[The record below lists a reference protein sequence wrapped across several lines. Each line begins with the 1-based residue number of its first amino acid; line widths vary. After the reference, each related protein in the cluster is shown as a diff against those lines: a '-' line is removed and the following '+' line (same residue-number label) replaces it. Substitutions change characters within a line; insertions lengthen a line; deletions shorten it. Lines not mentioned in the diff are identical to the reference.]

1 MYHLA
6 VGKFGHLFVIIAFVS
21 ALVAT
26 YGYVKSEFS
35 ASLEERRGYWRKTAR
50 TFFFIHAGAVIGVVS
65 CLYWIILNHYF
76 EYNYAWSNSSRSM
89 PLGYVISSFWQNQ
102 EGSFLLW
109 IFWNMLLGLI
119 LIATTKLW
127 EAPVMAVFA
136 MVQAFLMSMIL
147 GVIIPGIDLKIGS
160 TPFLLLREAMPDLA
174 VWKMQPD
181 FVPTDGNG
189 LNPLLQ
195 NYWMVIH
202 PPTLFLGFSATLIP
216 FSFAI
221 AGLWLKRTADWIRP
235 ALPWTLF
242 AALVLGLGIL
252 MGGYWAYETLN
263 FGGYWNW
270 DPVENTSFVPWVI
283 LIAAIHTM
291 IISGKNATALKT
303 SYILSIT
310 AFLLILYSTFM
321 TRSGILGDASVHSFT
336 DLGLSGQLLI
346 YMLTFVIV
354 AIGLLVY
361 RWKSLPSDEEE
372 VSTYSREFWIF
383 IGATVL
389 CLSGFQILATTS
401 IPVYNKIGE
410 VFGMAW
416 NLALPTDQIAHY
428 NKFQLWFYVVV
439 ALLTGI
445 GQYFWW
451 KRVGK
456 GKFEAL
462 YLPLIVTFIIAS
474 LWIYFG
480 QLKELPYILLLTAA
494 VFAVVTNGSILLSIA
509 TGNYRLSGGAITHIG
524 AALMLIGILFSSGYS
539 RVISLNNS
547 GLMISR
553 SESFTANDNKENRE
567 NVMLWFN
574 KPERMGNYQ
583 LTWKDIRIEARGI
596 SDYIPASWVEM
607 IEKDY
612 RAVALRDITVDEK
625 TYYSKGDTLKIYPDN
640 FYYEI
645 EYRDPEGKIFTLFP
659 RIQVNPSMGGA
670 NGVVFSPGIRRD
682 PGRDMYT
689 YIQMSMDP
697 TAEPQWSAT
706 ELHTVAMRD
715 TFFLND
721 YVAVLDNVVRT
732 DDVDGVP
739 LKEGDAAVK
748 AVIRVM
754 DRGQEYIMNPA
765 FIIRDNTIGRKAETN
780 KALGLRIQFN
790 EIDPKTGLF
799 TFGVNA
805 TQRDYIVMK
814 AIEKPLINVLW
825 LGTFVLIIG
834 FVVSAVRRYRDFVK
848 GRDREEREEAGVKV
862 SRRKPVSEP
871 LS

>member
-21 ALVAT
+21 ALMAT
-26 YGYVKSEFS
+26 YGYIKSEFS
-35 ASLEERRGYWRKTAR
+35 GGLSDRQHYWRKAAR
-50 TFFFIHAGAVIGVVS
+50 VFFYVHAAAVLGVVFS
-65 CLYWIILNHYF
+65 LYWIILNHYF
-76 EYNYAWSNSSRSM
+76 EYNYAWSNSSKSM
-89 PLGYVISSFWQNQ
+89 PIGYVISSFWQNQ

-109 IFWNMLLGLI
+109 IFWNMVLGLVLI
-119 LIATTKLW
+119 LTTRSW
-127 EAPVMAVFA
+127 EAPVMAIFA
-136 MVQAFLMSMIL
+136 LVQAFLMSMIL
-147 GVIIPGIDLKIGS
+147 GVVIPGIDLKIGS
-160 TPFLLLREAMPDLA
+160 TPFLLLREAMPDLDL
-174 VWKMQPD
+174 WKMQPD
-181 FVPTDGNG
+181 FIPADGKG

-221 AGLWLKRTADWIRP
+221 AGLWLKRTSEWIRP

-242 AALVLGLGIL
+242 AAAVLGLGIL

-270 DPVENTSFVPWVI
+270 DPVENTSFVPWVV
-283 LIAAIHTM
+283 LIAALHTM
-291 IISGKNATALKT
+291 IIAGKNATALKT
-303 SYILSIT
+303 SYILSIA

-336 DLGLSGQLLI
+336 DLGLSGQLLV
-346 YMLTFVIV
+346 YMLTFVVV
-354 AIGLLVY
+354 AIGLMVY
-361 RWKSLPSDEEE
+361 RWKTLPSDEEE

-389 CLSGFQILATTS
+389 CLSSFQILATTS

-410 VFGMAW
+410 VFGMVW

-428 NKFQLWFYVVV
+428 NKFQLWFYVIV

-451 KRVGK
+451 KKAGK
-456 GKFEAL
+456 GKFESF
-462 YLPLIVTFIIAS
+462 YLPIVLTFIIS
-474 LWIYFG
+474 SVWIYLG
-480 QLKELPYILLLTAA
+480 EVREIGYILLLTAA
-494 VFAVVTNGSILLSIA
+494 VFALLSNGVILWSIVR
-509 TGNYRLSGGAITHIG
+509 GNYKLSGGAITHIG

-539 RVISLNNS
+539 KVVSLNNS

-553 SESFTANDNKENRE
+553 NESFTANDNKENRE

-574 KPERMGNYQ
+574 KPERMDGYQ

-596 SDYIPASWVEM
+596 KEYIPAGWVEM
-607 IEKDY
+607 IERDF
-612 RAVALRDITVDEK
+612 RAVALQNITVGAK
-625 TYYSKGDTLKIYPDN
+625 TYYQKGDTLEIFPEN

-645 EYRDPEGKIFTLFP
+645 EYRDPNGKVFSLMP
-659 RIQVNPSMGGA
+659 RVQINPGMG
-670 NGVVFSPGIRRD
+670 GVVFSPDIKREV
-682 PGRDMYT
+682 GRDLFT
-689 YIQMSMDP
+689 YVAMSMDP

-715 TFFLND
+715 TFFIND
-721 YVAVLDNVVRT
+721 YVAVLDNVVRV

-739 LKEGDAAVK
+739 LKDGDAAVK
-748 AVIRVM
+748 AVIRVL
-754 DRGQEYIMNPA
+754 DRGQEYTINPS
-765 FIIRDNTIGRKAETN
+765 FIIRDNTVGRKAETN
-780 KALGLRIQFN
+780 KALGLRVQFN
-790 EIDPKTGLF
+790 EIDPKTGMF

-814 AIEKPLINVLW
+814 AIEKPLINILW
-825 LGTFVLIIG
+825 IGTFVLMIG
-834 FVVSAVRRYRDFVK
+834 FGISTVRRYRDFIK
-848 GRDREEREEAGVKV
+848 KRDRLDRDGQVARV
-862 SRRKPVSEP
+862 SKKKPE
-871 LS
+871 LDKA

>member
-6 VGKFGHLFVIIAFVS
+6 VGKLGHLFVIIAFVS
-21 ALVAT
+21 ALVAAF
-26 YGYVKSEFS
+26 GYVRSALSNTLSDEKS
-35 ASLEERRGYWRKTAR
+35 YWKNTGRN
-50 TFFFIHAGAVIGVVS
+50 FFFAHSAAVLGVIV

-89 PLGYVISSFWQNQ
+89 PRAYVISSFWQNQ

-109 IFWNMLLGLI
+109 IFWNMLLGLA

-127 EAPVMAVFA
+127 EGPVMAIFA

-160 TPFLLLREAMPDLA
+160 TPFLLLKEALPDLA
-174 VWKMQPD
+174 VWKMDPD
-181 FVPTDGNG
+181 FVPKDGNG

-202 PPTLFLGFSATLIP
+202 PPTLFLGFSASLIP

-221 AGLWLKRTADWIRP
+221 AGLWLRRTSEWIRP

-270 DPVENTSFVPWVI
+270 DPVENTSFVPWVV
-283 LIAAIHTM
+283 LVATIHTM

-303 SYILSIT
+303 SYILSIA

-321 TRSGILGDASVHSFT
+321 TRSGILGNASVHSFT
-336 DLGLSGQLLI
+336 DLGLSGQLLV
-346 YMLTFVIV
+346 YMLFFMVV
-354 AIGLLVY
+354 AIALMVY
-361 RWKSLPSDEEE
+361 RWKTLPSDEEE

-389 CLSGFQILATTS
+389 CLSSFQILATTS

-410 VFGMAW
+410 LFGMAW

-428 NKFQLWFYVVV
+428 NKFQLWFYIVV
-439 ALLTGI
+439 ALLTGV

-451 KRVGK
+451 KKVGK
-456 GKFEAL
+456 GKLEAL
-462 YLPLIVTFIIAS
+462 YVPLILTFVISSI
-474 LWIYFG
+474 WIYVG
-480 QLKELPYILLLTAA
+480 QVKELPYILLLTAA
-494 VFAVVTNGSILLSIA
+494 IFAVVSNGAILVNIIR
-509 TGNYRLSGGAITHIG
+509 GNYKLSGGAITHIG

-539 RVISLNNS
+539 KVVSMNNS

-567 NVMLWFN
+567 NVMLWYN
-574 KPERMGNYQ
+574 KPERMGDYQ
-583 LTWKDIRIEARGI
+583 LTWKDVRVEVRGI
-596 SDYIPASWVEM
+596 NEYVPSGWLET
-607 IEKDY
+607 IEKDF
-612 RAVALRDITVDEK
+612 RAVALQDITLSGK
-625 TYYSKGDTLKIYPDN
+625 TYFSKGDTVEIYPDN

-645 EYRDPEGKIFTLFP
+645 EYRDPAGKIFTLFP
-659 RIQVNPSMGGA
+659 RVQINPGMGGIIA
-670 NGVVFSPGIRRD
+670 SPGLRRD
-682 PGRDMYT
+682 LDRDLYT

-697 TAEPQWSAT
+697 TAEPQWSPT

-732 DDVDGVP
+732 DEVEGVP
-739 LKEGDAAVK
+739 LKDGDAAVK
-748 AVIRVM
+748 AIIRVL
-754 DRGQEYIMNPA
+754 DRGQEYTVSPT

-780 KALGLRIQFN
+780 KALGLRIQLN
-790 EIDPKTGLF
+790 EIDPKTGMF
-799 TFGVNA
+799 TFGVNR
-805 TQRDYIVMK
+805 TQRDYVVMK
-814 AIEKPLINVLW
+814 AIEKPLINLLW
-825 LGTFVLIIG
+825 VGTFILMIG
-834 FVVSAVRRYRDFVK
+834 FGISTVRRYRDFIK
-848 GRDREEREEAGVKV
+848 KRDREVQGENEKKV
-862 SRRKPVSEP
+862 SKKRIELNKA
-871 LS
+871 

>member
-6 VGKFGHLFVIIAFVS
+6 IGKFGHLFVIIAFVS
-21 ALVAT
+21 ALMAT
-26 YGYVKSEFS
+26 YGYIKSEFS
-35 ASLEERRGYWRKTAR
+35 TKLSDQQNYWKKVAR
-50 TFFFIHAGAVIGVVS
+50 IFFYVHAGAVVGVVF

-89 PLGYVISSFWQNQ
+89 PMGYVISSFWQNQ

-119 LIATTKLW
+119 LILTAKSW
-127 EAPVMAVFA
+127 EAPVMAIFA

-174 VWKMQPD
+174 VWKMQPE
-181 FVPTDGNG
+181 FIPEDGKG

-221 AGLWLKRTADWIRP
+221 AGLWLKRTSEWIRP

-242 AALVLGLGIL
+242 AAAVLGLGIL

-270 DPVENTSFVPWVI
+270 DPVENTSFVPWVV

-291 IISGKNATALKT
+291 IISGKNASALKA
-303 SYILSIT
+303 SYILAIAS
-310 AFLLILYSTFM
+310 FLLILYSTFM

-346 YMLTFVIV
+346 YMLTFVVV
-354 AIGLLVY
+354 AIGLMIY
-361 RWKSLPSDEEE
+361 RWKTLPSDEEE

-383 IGATVL
+383 MGAIVL
-389 CLSGFQILATTS
+389 CLSSFQILATTS

-410 VFGMAW
+410 VFGMVW

-428 NKFQLWFYVVV
+428 NKFQLWFYIAV
-439 ALLTGI
+439 ALLTGV

-462 YLPLIVTFIIAS
+462 YLPLILTFVIAS
-474 LWIYFG
+474 IWIYVA
-480 QLKELPYILLLTAA
+480 QIREVSYMLLLTAA
-494 VFAVVTNGSILLSIA
+494 IFALISNGSILLSIIK
-509 TGNYRLSGGAITHIG
+509 GNYKLSGGAITHMG

-539 RVISLNNS
+539 KVVSLNNS

-553 SESFTANDNKENRE
+553 NESFTANDNKENRE

-574 KPERMGNYQ
+574 KPERMEDYQ

-596 SDYIPASWVEM
+596 DEYIPASWVDM
-607 IEKDY
+607 IEKDF
-612 RAVALRDITVDEK
+612 RAVALTDIIVGDK
-625 TYYSKGDTLKIYPDN
+625 TYYSKGDTLEIFPDN

-645 EYRDPEGKIFTLFP
+645 EYRDPNGKIFTLLP
-659 RIQVNPSMGGA
+659 RVQINPGMGGI
-670 NGVVFSPGIRRD
+670 VSSPGIRREM
-682 PGRDMYT
+682 GRDLYT
-689 YIQMSMDP
+689 YVAMSMDP

-721 YVAVLDNVVRT
+721 YVAVLDNVVRV
-732 DDVDGVP
+732 DEVDGVA
-739 LKEGDAAVK
+739 LSEGDAAVK
-748 AVIRVM
+748 AVIRVL
-754 DRGQEYIMNPA
+754 DRGQEYTMSPS
-765 FIIRDNTIGRKAETN
+765 FIIRDHTVGRKAETN

-790 EIDPKTGLF
+790 EIDPKTGMF

-814 AIEKPLINVLW
+814 AIEKPLINILW
-825 LGTFVLIIG
+825 IGTFVLMIG
-834 FVVSAVRRYRDFVK
+834 FGVSTVRRYRDFVK
-848 GRDREEREEAGVKV
+848 NRDRAEREGRIGKV
-862 SRRKPVSEP
+862 SKKKPV
-871 LS
+871 LDKA

>member
-6 VGKFGHLFVIIAFVS
+6 IGKFGHLFVIIAFVS
-21 ALVAT
+21 ALMAA

-35 ASLEERRGYWRKTAR
+35 DKLSDEQNHWKKLSR
-50 TFFFIHAGAVIGVVS
+50 TLFFVHAGAVLGVIF

-89 PLGYVISSFWQNQ
+89 PIGYVISSFWQNQ

-109 IFWNMLLGLI
+109 IFWNMVLGLVLI
-119 LIATTKLW
+119 LTTKSW

-160 TPFLLLREAMPDLA
+160 TPFLLLREAMPDLEL
-174 VWKMQPD
+174 WKIQPD
-181 FVPTDGNG
+181 FIPADGKG

-221 AGLWLKRTADWIRP
+221 AGLWLKRTSEWIRP

-242 AALVLGLGIL
+242 AGAVLGLGIL

-283 LIAAIHTM
+283 LIAAVHTM
-291 IISGKNATALKT
+291 IISRKNVTALKA
-303 SYILSIT
+303 SYILAIT

-346 YMLTFVIV
+346 YMLTFVIG
-354 AIGLLVY
+354 AIALMVY
-361 RWKSLPSDEEE
+361 RWKTLPSDEEE
-372 VSTYSREFWIF
+372 VSSYSREFWIF

-389 CLSGFQILATTS
+389 CLSSFQILVTTS

-410 VFGMAW
+410 VFGQVW

-428 NKFQLWFYVVV
+428 NKFQLWFYVLV
-439 ALLTGI
+439 AILTGV
-445 GQYFWW
+445 GQFFWW
-451 KRVGK
+451 KRAGK
-456 GKFEAL
+456 GNVEAF
-462 YLPLIVTFIIAS
+462 YIPLVLTFVISSI
-474 LWIYFG
+474 WIYLG
-480 QLKELPYILLLTAA
+480 EIREIRYMLLLTASI
-494 VFAVVTNGSILLSIA
+494 FALTANGTILLSIIR
-509 TGNYRLSGGAITHIG
+509 GNYKLSGGAITHIG

-539 RVISLNNS
+539 KVVSLNNS

-553 SESFTANDNKENRE
+553 NESFTANDNKENRE

-574 KPERMGNYQ
+574 KPERMADYQ

-596 SDYIPASWVEM
+596 KEYIPSSWVDM

-612 RAVALRDITVDEK
+612 RAVALQDITVGEK
-625 TYYSKGDTLKIYPDN
+625 TYYVKGDTLEIFPDN

-645 EYRDPEGKIFTLFP
+645 EYRDPNGKTFSLMP
-659 RIQVNPSMGGA
+659 RVQINPGMGGI
-670 NGVVFSPGIRRD
+670 VSSPGVRRD
-682 PGRDMYT
+682 LEKDLFT
-689 YIQMSMDP
+689 YVAMSMDP

-721 YVAVLDNVVRT
+721 YVAVLDNVLRV
-732 DDVDGVP
+732 DEVDGVP
-739 LKEGDAAVK
+739 LKDGDAAVK
-748 AVIRVM
+748 AVIRVL
-754 DRGQEYIMNPA
+754 DRGQEYTMTPS
-765 FIIRDNTIGRKAETN
+765 FIIRDNTVGRKAETN
-780 KALGLRIQFN
+780 KALGLRIQLN
-790 EIDPKTGLF
+790 EIDPKTGQF

-814 AIEKPLINVLW
+814 AFEKPLINILW
-825 LGTFVLIIG
+825 IGTFVLMIG
-834 FVVSAVRRYRDFVK
+834 FGVSTVRRYRDFVK
-848 GRDREEREEAGVKV
+848 DRDRAEAGKRSKKV
-862 SRRKPVSEP
+862 ARSKRALDKA
-871 LS
+871 